1 MNESLDDAYAIALEE
16 IAPGITAQADQVAIA
31 GDSTVDKIL
40 RALPTVVMA
49 DTQRRLLNIQIDRA
63 KKGLAPLDVSQYGMG
78 VNVGLSPQTI
88 QMLMFGGAALIA
100 VYWFSRKNSRG

>member
-1 MNESLDDAYAIALEE
+1 MNDSLDEAYSIALEE

-63 KKGLAPLDVSQYGMG
+63 RKGLAPLDVSQYGMG
-78 VNVGLSPQTI
+78 VNVGLSPGTI
-88 QMLMFGGAALIA
+88 QMIMFGGAALLG
-100 VYWFSRKNSRG
+100 VYLLSRRAR